1 MKQTQTQTETQASD
15 VRIFERSIVSRRSK
29 AFYDSLGMNVPK
41 QQSLHKK
48 QDFELGI
55 SSVNV
60 TKTAGNCGFGHIY

>member
-15 VRIFERSIVSRRSK
+15 VRIFERSIVSRRRK
-29 AFYDSLGMNVPK
+29 AFYDSLGMNVSK